1 MRHKSGN
8 FAKIMMQT
16 MEIKREQYLK
26 QLIDG
31 ENNGLIKIVTGIRRC
46 GKSYLLF
53 KLFFRHLIASGVQE
67 DHIIRIALDDIEN
80 EPLREPMAL
89 YKEVKSRITD
99 DGRHY
104 VLLDEVQLVPR
115 FEEVLN
121 SLLRME
127 NVDTYVTGSNSKFL
141 SSDIVTEFRG
151 RGDEIRVYP
160 LSFSEYCSGT
170 SLPANE
176 AWKDYYTYGG
186 LPLILSLDSPKKK
199 TDYLSN
205 LYKSVYL
212 VDIIE
217 RHGIK
222 NRMEFERLA
231 NTAASCIGTPTNPT
245 KLSNTFKT
253 EIKSSISPATIDNYL
268 DYMGDAFLLEKAVR
282 FDIKGKKYI
291 KGLAKYYFTDVGIRN
306 AALGMRQLEETH
318 IMENVIF
325 NELRIRGFNVDVGA
339 LEQRSVSD
347 DGKWQRNQLEV
358 DFVANYG
365 NLRYYIQS
373 ALVIPDD
380 EKRRQETASLL
391 KINDAFRKIIV
402 VRDDINPWTDD
413 NGILTIG
420 LLDFLLKREW
430 VV

>member
-1 MRHKSGN
+1 
-8 FAKIMMQT
+8 
-16 MEIKREQYLK
+16 MELKREQYLK

-31 ENNGLIKIVTGIRRC
+31 KNNGLIKIVTGIRRC

-53 KLFFRHLIASGVQE
+53 KLFYRHLISNGVQE

-80 EPLREPMAL
+80 EPLREPMTL
-89 YKEVKSRITD
+89 YKEIKSRIAD
-99 DGRHY
+99 DGLHY

-115 FEEVLN
+115 FEDVLN
-121 SLLRME
+121 SLLRIE

-170 SLPANE
+170 NLSANE

-186 LPLILSLDSPKKK
+186 LPLILSINSPKKR

-212 VDIIE
+212 IDIIE
-217 RHGIK
+217 RQGIK

-231 NTAASCIGTPTNPT
+231 DTTASCIGTPTNPT

-268 DYMGDAFLLEKAVR
+268 DYMRDAFLLEKAVR

-318 IMENVIF
+318 IMENIIF

-347 DGKWQRNQLEV
+347 DGKWQRKQLEV
-358 DFVANYG
+358 DFVANSG
-365 NLRYYIQS
+365 SQRYYIQS
-373 ALVIPDD
+373 ALTIPDD

-391 KINDAFRKIIV
+391 RINDAFRKIIV
-402 VRDDINPWTDD
+402 VRDDIKPWIDD
-413 NGILTIG
+413 NGILTVG
-420 LLDFLLKREW
+420 LFEFLLKKEW
-430 VV
+430 TDFE

>member
-1 MRHKSGN
+1 
-8 FAKIMMQT
+8 

-31 ENNGLIKIVTGIRRC
+31 KNNGLIKIVTGIRRC

-53 KLFFRHLIASGVQE
+53 KLFYRHLIASGVQE

-80 EPLREPMAL
+80 EHLRAPMAL
-89 YKEVKSRITD
+89 YKEIKSKITD
-99 DGRHY
+99 DGLHY

-121 SLLRME
+121 SLLRIE
-127 NVDTYVTGSNSKFL
+127 NVDTYVTGSNSRFL

-160 LSFSEYCSGT
+160 LSFSEYCTGT
-170 SLPANE
+170 SLSASE
-176 AWKDYYTYGG
+176 AWKEYYTYGG
-186 LPLILSLDSPKKK
+186 LPLVLSLDSPKKK

-222 NRMEFERLA
+222 NRMEFERIA
-231 NTAASCIGTPTNPT
+231 DTAASCIGTPTNPT

-291 KGLAKYYFTDVGIRN
+291 KGQAKYYFTDVGIRN

-325 NELRIRGFNVDVGA
+325 NELRIRGFNVDVGS
-339 LEQRSVSD
+339 LEQRGVSD
-347 DGKWQRNQLEV
+347 DGKWQRKQLEV
-358 DFVANYG
+358 DFVANSG
-365 NLRYYIQS
+365 SQRYYIQS
-373 ALVIPDD
+373 ALAIPDD

-402 VRDDINPWTDD
+402 VRDDIKPWNDD

-420 LLDFLLKREW
+420 LLDFLLKKEW
-430 VV
+430 TE

>member
-1 MRHKSGN
+1 
-8 FAKIMMQT
+8 
-16 MEIKREQYLK
+16 MELKREQYLK

-31 ENNGLIKIVTGIRRC
+31 KNNGLIKIVTGIRRC

-53 KLFFRHLIASGVQE
+53 KLFYRHLISNGVQE

-80 EPLREPMAL
+80 EPLREPMTL
-89 YKEVKSRITD
+89 YKEIKSRIAD
-99 DGRHY
+99 DGLHY

-115 FEEVLN
+115 FEDVLN
-121 SLLRME
+121 SLLRIE

-160 LSFSEYCSGT
+160 LSFSEYYSGT
-170 SLPANE
+170 NLSANE

-186 LPLILSLDSPKKK
+186 LPLILSINSPKKR

-212 VDIIE
+212 IDIIE
-217 RHGIK
+217 RQGIK

-231 NTAASCIGTPTNPT
+231 DTTASCIGTPTNPT

-268 DYMGDAFLLEKAVR
+268 DYMRDAFLLEKAVR

-318 IMENVIF
+318 IMENIIF

-347 DGKWQRNQLEV
+347 DGKWQRKQLEV
-358 DFVANYG
+358 DFVANSG
-365 NLRYYIQS
+365 SQRYYIQS
-373 ALVIPDD
+373 ALTIPDD

-402 VRDDINPWTDD
+402 VRDDIKPWIDD
-413 NGILTIG
+413 NGILTVG
-420 LLDFLLKREW
+420 LFEFLLKKEW
-430 VV
+430 TDFE

>member
-1 MRHKSGN
+1 
-8 FAKIMMQT
+8 

-430 VV
+430 VE